1 MENAVKALYI
11 AAGVLM
17 GVMILSLAVVLH
29 SGLQGYVETSNKE
42 TRFNELTRFNA
53 KYTKYINIE
62 SGDPNPKFDLTIQD
76 IVTVASEAYENN
88 SSYNPDPSEW
98 AAGPNSLYIE
108 IWLDGN
114 RIDTAISGSMVQLL
128 EQNVGKTYQCSNNNV
143 EYSDITGRIFR
154 MSFSEL

>member
-53 KYTKYINIE
+53 KYTKYI
-62 SGDPNPKFDLTIQD
+62 GVDLTIQD

-88 SSYNPDPSEW
+88 NSYNPETSEW
-98 AAGPNSLYIE
+98 NDVGPNSLYVAIYLE
-108 IWLDGN
+108 GYG
-114 RIDTAISGSMVQLL
+114 RIDTQIKEKMVELL
-128 EQNVGKTYQCSNNNV
+128 ENNTGKTYQCSNDNV
-143 EYSDITGRIFR
+143 KYSDNTGRIYS
-154 MSFSEL
+154 MNFSEKP

>member
-53 KYTKYINIE
+53 KYTKYI
-62 SGDPNPKFDLTIQD
+62 DVD
-76 IVTVASEAYENN
+76 
-88 SSYNPDPSEW
+88 SS
-98 AAGPNSLYIE
+98 AFFI
-108 IWLDGN
+108 
-114 RIDTAISGSMVQLL
+114 
-128 EQNVGKTYQCSNNNV
+128 
-143 EYSDITGRIFR
+143 
-154 MSFSEL
+154 

>member
-53 KYTKYINIE
+53 KYTKYI
-62 SGDPNPKFDLTIQD
+62 DVDLTIQD

-88 SSYNPDPSEW
+88 NSYNPETSAWNDV
-98 AAGPNSLYIE
+98 GPKSLYVAIY
-108 IWLDGN
+108 LDGYG
-114 RIDTAISGSMVQLL
+114 RIDTQIKEKMVELL
-128 EQNVGKTYQCSNNNV
+128 ETNTEKTYQCSNDNV
-143 EYSDITGRIFR
+143 KYSDNTGRIYS
-154 MSFSEL
+154 MNFSEKP

>member
-53 KYTKYINIE
+53 KYTKYI
-62 SGDPNPKFDLTIQD
+62 GVDLTIQD

-88 SSYNPDPSEW
+88 NSYNPETSAWNDV
-98 AAGPNSLYIE
+98 GPKSLYVAIY
-108 IWLDGN
+108 LDGYG
-114 RIDTAISGSMVQLL
+114 RIDTQIKEKMVELL
-128 EQNVGKTYQCSNNNV
+128 ETNTGKTYQCSNDNV
-143 EYSDITGRIFR
+143 KYSDDTGRIYS
-154 MSFSEL
+154 MNFSEKP